1 MGQSAMLPDLPVL
14 TFGAHASLF
23 AVGILAG
30 GINILA
36 GGGSLLAM
44 PVAIFLGLP
53 EGMANGTVRLA
64 ILVQNVTAL
73 TRYQKAGALQ
83 LRGTGKIVVPTVVG
97 ACIGALIGSQL
108 SDEWTRK
115 ALGWALI
122 AAIALV
128 VTRPH
133 ERQSGD
139 ESRFPTW
146 LCALGMVGVGVY
158 GGAIQAGVGYLFLFA
173 LTYLY
178 GQDLVRANT
187 MKIVLVTAYTPLV
200 LMAFWGESRVHIWA
214 GLSLAAGQALG
225 AWIAAS
231 LALSKGAGI
240 IRAALLVA
248 VALSATKLLGFSD
261 F

>member
-1 MGQSAMLPDLPVL
+1 MGQRGMVPELPAL
-14 TFGAHASLF
+14 TLGAHACLF
-23 AVGILAG
+23 LVGLLAG

-64 ILVQNVTAL
+64 ILVQNITAL
-73 TRYQKAGALQ
+73 VRFKKAGALD
-83 LRGTGKIVVPTVVG
+83 LTGTSPIIVPTLIG
-97 ACIGALIGSQL
+97 AGIGALVGSQL
-108 SDEWTRK
+108 SDESTRS
-115 ALGWALI
+115 ALGWALV
-122 AAIALV
+122 AAVILV
-128 VTRPH
+128 ITRPH
-133 ERQSGD
+133 ERNPDQQS
-139 ESRFPTW
+139 RYPAW
-146 LCALGMVGVGVY
+146 LCAVGLLAVGVY

-173 LTYLY
+173 LTYLH

-200 LMAFWGESRVHIWA
+200 LLVFWGESRVHLLA

-225 AWIAAS
+225 AWVAAS
-231 LALSKGAGI
+231 LALSKGAGV
-240 IRAALLVA
+240 IRVALLVA
-248 VALSATKLLGFSD
+248 VALSATKLLGFTG